1 MIFLI
6 IGINNTDSEMVVAG
20 FKINALGKITIF
32 VGGTLI
38 DIHWSTD
45 NYDTVGESSRAF
57 EGNFTSGDYVIV
69 LMRSNC
75 YLGVCISWR
84 RGGL

>member
-32 VGGTLI
+32 VGGDCSLFGKLQNLFI
-38 DIHWSTD
+38 AEPFGKKGH
-45 NYDTVGESSRAF
+45 
-57 EGNFTSGDYVIV
+57 
-69 LMRSNC
+69 
-75 YLGVCISWR
+75 
-84 RGGL
+84 RG